1 MVYVVPKKR
10 GKRSV
15 GKITGVLDKV
25 LGRIKEVVGS
35 VTGNKQK
42 KAEGRSDRIK
52 GVAREQWGKLK
63 NRFK

>member
-1 MVYVVPKKR
+1 
-10 GKRSV
+10 V
-15 GKITGVLDKV
+15 GKIAGVLDKV

>member
-1 MVYVVPKKR
+1 M
-10 GKRSV
+10 GKLA
-15 GKITGVLDKV
+15 GVLDKV

-42 KAEGRSDRIK
+42 KAEGRSDQLK

>member
-1 MVYVVPKKR
+1 M
-10 GKRSV
+10 GKLA
-15 GKITGVLDKV
+15 GVLDKV
-25 LGRIKEVVGS
+25 LGRIKEVFGA

-42 KAEGRSDRIK
+42 KAEGRSDQLK